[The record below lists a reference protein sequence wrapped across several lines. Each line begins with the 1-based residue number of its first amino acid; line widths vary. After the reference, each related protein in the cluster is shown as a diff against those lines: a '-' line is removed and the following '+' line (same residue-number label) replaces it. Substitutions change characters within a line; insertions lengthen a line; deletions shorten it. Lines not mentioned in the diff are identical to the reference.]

1 MLSGDYIPVATAGGE
16 YAGANVRRGTL
27 NTNESYATAN
37 GYHFT
42 WDFGTDK
49 ANGVIKSV
57 ALTSQYFGNSAF
69 ENMGNEGKLFADPS
83 NITAQFSETTQ
94 FFHARGQYIGTFQDR
109 LHLYITYNG
118 NTVTFLKYRSP
129 NPADL
134 GINDP
139 GNLSGWPAAESSVSV
154 ELPITLN
161 YILKAFVDTSKKLM
175 YFFTNTRI
183 EQGSGDRLI
192 DYAAVD
198 LNTLNCR
205 ENRLPRR

>member
-1 MLSGDYIPVATAGGE
+1 
-16 YAGANVRRGTL
+16 
-27 NTNESYATAN
+27 
-37 GYHFT
+37 
-42 WDFGTDK
+42 
-49 ANGVIKSV
+49 
-57 ALTSQYFGNSAF
+57 
-69 ENMGNEGKLFADPS
+69 MGNEGKLFADPS

-183 EQGSGDRLI
+183 EQGSVLYQHTGVHARRRL
-192 DYAAVD
+192 AED
-198 LNTLNCR
+198 LQHLQPEFQLLFNVGGHAGRLGRR
-205 ENRLPRR
+205 EKDSGFRQLG